1 MRAAW
6 LLLALAV
13 PAGTARAQSAAPP
26 PPVASVTQTTN
37 GDHNTTIGIVNGQVT
52 ISGVDPATVASMVKT
67 FTDQI
72 SATADARTQAEAR
85 AAEMGAK
92 LGFTTLAV
100 TEFFRILGEQNVP
113 EDKLT
118 LRLVEIATHFSQ
130 TRREMA
136 ALDAEDPG
144 AAELV
149 RQAQAAL
156 DAGRL
161 TEAEGM
167 LGRARA
173 LEIAAYRQALEL
185 RNKAQEAEE
194 RHTLNGAKLLSSQ
207 GRIALTQLHYTQAA
221 DDFGQAAALV
231 PATHK
236 DEHGGYL
243 MLRAEALFRHGD
255 EYGDNAALQASI
267 ETYRLVLRERPLD
280 RAPFEWAAAQNDLGT
295 ALMVLGLREGGAEG
309 SGANRQHQHAC
320 A

>member
-6 LLLALAV
+6 LLLALAL
-13 PAGTARAQSAAPP
+13 PAGAVRAQTAAAPS
-26 PPVASVTQTTN
+26 PVASVTQTTT
-37 GDHNTTIGIVNGQVT
+37 GDHNTTIGIVNGQVM

-72 SATADARTQAEAR
+72 SATAEARAQAEAR

-130 TRREMA
+130 TRSEMV
-136 ALDAEDPG
+136 ALDPEDPG

-149 RQAQAAL
+149 HQAQMAL

-161 TEAEGM
+161 NEAEGL

-173 LEIAAYRQALEL
+173 LEMAAYRQALEL
-185 RNKAQEAEE
+185 RNKAQEAQE
-194 RHTLNGAKLLSSQ
+194 RHALNGAKLLSSE
-207 GRIALTQLHYTQAA
+207 GRIALTRLHYMQAA

-231 PATHK
+231 PASHK
-236 DEHGGYL
+236 DEHGTYV
-243 MLRAEALFRHGD
+243 ALQAAALYRQGD
-255 EYGDNAALQASI
+255 EYGDNTALRSAITSFH
-267 ETYRLVLRERPLD
+267 LVLEERRRKQVPL
-280 RAPFEWAAAQNDLGT
+280 AWART
-295 ALMVLGLREGGAEG
+295 
-309 SGANRQHQHAC
+309 
-320 A
+320 